1 MNCENPLVYN
11 EEQPFSEGL
20 ERTLAATYLVMAW
33 LVMIPMMEVQEAF
46 GYVRLSFSLG
56 LCLGKVILPFCID
69 VPEVFD
75 QKRNWLQN

>member
-1 MNCENPLVYN
+1 
-11 EEQPFSEGL
+11 
-20 ERTLAATYLVMAW
+20 MAW

-75 QKRNWLQN
+75 QKEIGYKIECSSTQADHD